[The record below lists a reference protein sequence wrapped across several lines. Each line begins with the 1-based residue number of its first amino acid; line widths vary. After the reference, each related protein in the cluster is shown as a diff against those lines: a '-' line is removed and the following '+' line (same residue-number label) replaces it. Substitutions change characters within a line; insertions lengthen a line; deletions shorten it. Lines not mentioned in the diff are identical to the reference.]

1 MSFMGRI
8 GSRYLT
14 IDGLQ
19 QTQMANLRMIAN
31 MQPDGA
37 LGRMVQYVTAIA
49 QRFAVSITHVDTGAL
64 KASHR
69 IDVKGYRGEIYI
81 DPNAVN
87 PRSLVPVRE
96 YAGDEH
102 NRGGEHSFYQRTY
115 EQADSFINEA
125 AQAFNRD
132 IAK

>member
-1 MSFMGRI
+1 MSFIGRI

-14 IDGLQ
+14 IEGIQ
-19 QTQMANLRMIAN
+19 EAQMANLRIVAN
-31 MQPDGA
+31 MKPDGA

-69 IDVKGYRGEIYI
+69 INVRGYRGEIYV
-81 DPNAVN
+81 DSSSVN

-102 NRGGEHSFYQRTY
+102 SRGGEHSFYQRTY
-115 EQADSFINEA
+115 EQADRFVNEA
-125 AQAFNRD
+125 AQSFYRD
-132 IAK
+132 VTK